1 MTMMSEKDQA
11 LLAAVNEMEEQAP
24 SVGLCGYPFKIL
36 RKEIAKLI
44 EERDGLLAY
53 REPKR
58 VLPEKRYFGVGI
70 CPRCGVVFVND
81 STPFCGNCGQA
92 LEWNQ

>member
-1 MTMMSEKDQA
+1 MNEREKTVLDGLKQ
-11 LLAAVNEMEEQAP
+11 MEADAP
-24 SVGLCGYPFKIL
+24 SVGLCATPFRVIL
-36 RKEIAKLI
+36 EEMERII

-58 VLPEKRYFGVGI
+58 VVPDKRYFGVGI
-70 CPRCGVVFVND
+70 CPSCGAVFLDN
-81 STPFCGNCGQA
+81 STPFCGCCGQA

>member
-1 MTMMSEKDQA
+1 MNEREKTILDSLKQ
-11 LLAAVNEMEEQAP
+11 MEAEAP
-24 SVGLCGYPFKIL
+24 RVGLCATPFRVIL
-36 RKEIAKLI
+36 EEMERII

-58 VLPEKRYFGVGI
+58 VLPDKRYFGVGV
-70 CPRCGVVFVND
+70 CPSCGAVFLDNG
-81 STPFCGNCGQA
+81 TPFCGRCGQA